1 MVGGAKVAWLPPGR
15 GRRRDP
21 SAERVGPKNP
31 WSLERT
37 GLSSPVAK
45 ASVCFVLREAWLSS
59 QADCLGVGGAERM
72 L

>member
-31 WSLERT
+31 WSEPGYPAPWPRR
-37 GLSSPVAK
+37 LSAL
-45 ASVCFVLREAWLSS
+45 C
-59 QADCLGVGGAERM
+59 
-72 L
+72 